1 MLKEALIS
9 NKLLGGSGGGGGSS
23 DFATANVTVVPI
35 IEGSPT
41 LVAYG
46 IESSNQDG
54 SRPYMSFVIDG
65 DSPVIPVPIYTS
77 FASSGFPVW
86 TLTAADDDDNQ
97 YFAESLADAQ
107 IEGDAVY
114 DSDIGGVMVRGD
126 CTITAEMILD

>member
-1 MLKEALIS
+1 MLKEALIA

-23 DFATANVTVVPI
+23 DFSTANITIVPI

-41 LVAYG
+41 LVRYG
-46 IESSNQDG
+46 VEANNPDMGYPSI
-54 SRPYMSFVIDG
+54 SFLIVDE
-65 DSPVIPVPIYTS
+65 SPVIPVPIYTS

-86 TLTAADDDDNQ
+86 MLTAEDGDDNP
-97 YFAESLADAQ
+97 YFTESLADAQ

-126 CTITAEMILD
+126 CTITVEMIFD